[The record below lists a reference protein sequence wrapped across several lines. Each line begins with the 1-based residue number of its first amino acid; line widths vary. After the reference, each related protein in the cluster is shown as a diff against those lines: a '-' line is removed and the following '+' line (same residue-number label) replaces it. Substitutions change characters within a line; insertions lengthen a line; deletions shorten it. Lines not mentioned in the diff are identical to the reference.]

1 MRIVL
6 ALVLALFATPGFA
19 QGWEPYG
26 NARFG
31 YIIDV
36 PPGFVGSGESDNG
49 DGQSFY
55 NAKGA
60 QGLLVWGGNL
70 LEDFDTAVT
79 SAMDYA
85 VAENGYNVTYQAT
98 TPRWASFSGLN
109 GSRILYQR
117 MILLCDGTSYAAFR
131 VEYSTINAADMKPVV
146 EQLVTSLRDAG
157 C

>member
-1 MRIVL
+1 MRFVF
-6 ALVLALFATPGFA
+6 LALFALISSPAFA
-19 QGWEPYG
+19 QGWDSYG

-31 YIIDV
+31 YFIDV

-55 NAKGA
+55 NARGA

-70 LEDFDTAVT
+70 MEEFDTAVT

-85 VAENGYNVTYQAT
+85 TSENGYNISYQAS

-146 EQLVTSLRDAG
+146 DQLVMSLRDAG